1 MFEILLYNV
10 VLARVDSIRAVSL
23 IIDSRA
29 RKLGV
34 DPDIFETRYGED
46 PDWLPADR
54 LLPGSVR
61 SPEHHRSAQSG
72 VD

>member
-46 PDWLPADR
+46 YVVTTGAGDGA
-54 LLPGSVR
+54 G
-61 SPEHHRSAQSG
+61 
-72 VD
+72 